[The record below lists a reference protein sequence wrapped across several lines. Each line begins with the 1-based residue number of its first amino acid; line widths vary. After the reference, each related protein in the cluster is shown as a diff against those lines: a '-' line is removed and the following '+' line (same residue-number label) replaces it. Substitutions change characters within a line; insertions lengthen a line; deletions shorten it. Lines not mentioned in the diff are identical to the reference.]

1 MAYLKHRLTTSMHQ
15 AGALVVARSPATAV
29 AIVKETKTGHMGF
42 SKVILGVTVSMD
54 LVVIVIYT
62 LTSLLCDAL
71 SSNGSTTHFIRV
83 MGIFT
88 AQVRRRGCR
97 DVSSSLTRLCVVSQM
112 FLSTSVGAVVGY
124 CVLPLLLSDTPGLA
138 RRFPVLHSVWIRL
151 LQPLL
156 FVLLG
161 FSFFPLAHQ
170 AESLLEPLIMCM
182 VSGFVL
188 VNFRGHAARERFN
201 QIEDHLAE
209 TIHVVSAYTL
219 IPRMRAHPVIH
230 IAIKTPVTGLLH
242 SNRRRVE
249 RGRPVQQRSHRDHR
263 VHHACARHH
272 RGSVRRR
279 SVGR

>member
-1 MAYLKHRLTTSMHQ
+1 MAYLKHRLTISMHQ

-112 FLSTSVGAVVGY
+112 FLSTSASSSGA
-124 CVLPLLLSDTPGLA
+124 CIPK
-138 RRFPVLHSVWIRL
+138 
-151 LQPLL
+151 QP
-156 FVLLG
+156 
-161 FSFFPLAHQ
+161 
-170 AESLLEPLIMCM
+170 
-182 VSGFVL
+182 GFVRL
-188 VNFRGHAARERFN
+188 STRSCR
-201 QIEDHLAE
+201 LAPLRMAV
-209 TIHVVSAYTL
+209 HRPLGYT
-219 IPRMRAHPVIH
+219 
-230 IAIKTPVTGLLH
+230 
-242 SNRRRVE
+242 
-249 RGRPVQQRSHRDHR
+249 
-263 VHHACARHH
+263 
-272 RGSVRRR
+272 
-279 SVGR
+279 